1 MIEKREGADLAP
13 QFASEKHVGRCRQVV
28 GESQVLIDHL
38 DPDGAGID
46 RLGEVN
52 LPILEQDPAMRRREV
67 ARDDLHQRRLAG
79 AVVAHEADDLAGLD
93 REIDVGQGA
102 DGAEFLP
109 DILQDEERH
118 VSSLPIIQNGPVLSR
133 VLTML
138 KLVRPIQASIGI
150 RPE

>member
-1 MIEKREGADLAP
+1 MI
-13 QFASEKHVGRCRQVV
+13 FTS
-28 GESQVLIDHL
+28 
-38 DPDGAGID
+38 
-46 RLGEVN
+46 
-52 LPILEQDPAMRRREV
+52 
-67 ARDDLHQRRLAG
+67 
-79 AVVAHEADDLAGLD
+79 VAHEADDLAGLD

-102 DGAEFLP
+102 NSAEFLP

-118 VSSLPIIQNGPVLSR
+118 VSSLPIIQNGPVLIR